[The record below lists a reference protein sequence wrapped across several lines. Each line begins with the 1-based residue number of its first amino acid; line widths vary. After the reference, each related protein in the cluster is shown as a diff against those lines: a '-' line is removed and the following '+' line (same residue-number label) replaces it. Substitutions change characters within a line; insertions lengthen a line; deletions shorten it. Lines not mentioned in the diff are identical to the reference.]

1 MIDVAILGASGYT
14 GAELVRILSVHK
26 SFKIK
31 ALSADRKAGQEYR
44 TVFPHLRHLNLP
56 TLISIGEVNFSNI
69 ELVFCA
75 LPHAT
80 TQPVINDLPKSLKIV
95 DLSADF
101 RLRDPKQYEKWYNVK
116 HLAKDLQ
123 KEFVYGLTEFY
134 RQEIKSS
141 RLVACTGCNAA
152 AGMFPLLPLL
162 SKGLVSHD
170 NIIVDLATGV
180 SGAGRSPKENMLHSE
195 VSEGFS
201 AYNVSRH
208 RHMAEFDQEFSKIA
222 GKPVEVTFTPHLT
235 PQNRGILATIYVS
248 GSAEL
253 IYSELKSRYLNE
265 PFIEVLPF
273 GEVPST
279 KDVRGSNFCH
289 IGVVKDRIS
298 GRAILFSAL
307 DNLTKGSAGQA
318 VQNANLMFGLNETEG
333 LNMAPFFP

>member
-1 MIDVAILGASGYT
+1 MINVAILGASGYT
-14 GAELVRILSVHK
+14 GAELVRIISAHDN
-26 SFKIK
+26 FEIK
-31 ALSADRKAGQEYR
+31 ALSADRKAGQEYSS
-44 TVFPHLRHLNLP
+44 VFPHLRHLELP
-56 TLISIGEVNFSNI
+56 RLVRLEEVNLLEI
-69 ELVFCA
+69 KLIFCA
-75 LPHAT
+75 LPHST
-80 TQPVINDLPKSLKIV
+80 TQPVISKLPKSIKII

-101 RLRDPKQYEKWYNVK
+101 RLRDPEQYKKWYNAT

-134 RQEIKSS
+134 REEIKSA

-162 SKGLVSHD
+162 SKNLILHD

-180 SGAGRSPKENMLHSE
+180 SGAGRSPKESMLHSE

-201 AYNVSRH
+201 AYNVAWH
-208 RHMAEFDQEFSKIA
+208 RHMAEFDQEFSKMAEKSI
-222 GKPVEVTFTPHLT
+222 KVTFTPHIS

-248 GSAEL
+248 GSADL
-253 IYSELKSRYLNE
+253 IYKELKLRYVKE

-279 KDVRGSNFCH
+279 HDVRGSNFCH
-289 IGVVKDRIS
+289 IGVVDDRIS

-318 VQNANLMFGLNETEG
+318 VQNANLMFGLDETQG
-333 LNMAPFFP
+333 LNMAPLFP